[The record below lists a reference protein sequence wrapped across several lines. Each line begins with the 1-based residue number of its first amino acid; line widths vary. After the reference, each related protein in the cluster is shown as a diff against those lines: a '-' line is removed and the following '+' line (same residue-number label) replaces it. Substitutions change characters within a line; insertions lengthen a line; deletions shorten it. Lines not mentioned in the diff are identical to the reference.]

1 MAKLIQWIALNGLS
15 VLGMVQVVIKFVK
28 ELLTLVVNVLFP
40 IIPDGK
46 FEQVVLKVR
55 AIVEKV
61 DEWIEKGKAVLLK
74 VRL

>member
-15 VLGMVQVVIKFVK
+15 VLGMVQVIIKFVK
-28 ELLTLVVNVLFP
+28 EVLTLVVNILFP

-55 AIVEKV
+55 SIVESV
-61 DEWIEKGKAVLLK
+61 DAWIEKGKAVLLK